1 MGRLDLLSALAWPA
15 VGEFVKSFR
24 SYRWPGKKGRDYMNK
39 KEFKEKMDLEDKTLV
54 NLHPE
59 LNQSA
64 LYDNEGNLLPKE
76 RRESFSYISNGFI
89 NSGLSRMLTKRDRDI
104 YDFLASKCSW
114 WRNTRKTNPDITEET
129 GIPEVTIK
137 LSLRRLEFYHFIH
150 RRRYSMG
157 PKLTRR
163 ITTLQR
169 WDSAYKLLVREGK
182 IRAISDKEIVFIT
195 PYLPKKF
202 KKKDKPLYL

>member
-1 MGRLDLLSALAWPA
+1 
-15 VGEFVKSFR
+15 
-24 SYRWPGKKGRDYMNK
+24 MNK
-39 KEFKEKMDLEDKTLV
+39 KEFKEKMDLEEKRLI
-54 NLHPE
+54 NLNPE

-89 NSGLSRMLTKRDRDI
+89 NSGLSRMLTKKDRDI

-114 WRNTRKTNPDITEET
+114 WRNTRKTNPDITRET
-129 GIPEVTIK
+129 KIPNITIK
-137 LSLRRLEFYHFIH
+137 RSLRRLEFYHFIH

-163 ITTLQR
+163 IITLLR
-169 WDSAYKLLVREGK
+169 WDFAYKLLVKEGK
-182 IRAISDKEIVFIT
+182 YKANSGIDKDPIIS
-195 PYLPKKF
+195 PYLPNKSKKET
-202 KKKDKPLYL
+202 